1 MFFNNQKRFTFEASN
16 HNKTKFQIMKYE
28 VEFNFS
34 TNIQDYTIKATVT
47 AGAKSVP
54 CGFDRF
60 QEPDDNDT
68 VEITDVTDEDGVDHI
83 PEFIFTGKQIKEIEA
98 LAIEAA
104 AEESVEAE

>member
-1 MFFNNQKRFTFEASN
+1 MFFNNQKRFTFGASN
-16 HNKTKFQIMKYE
+16 HNKIKFQIMKYE

-47 AGAKSVP
+47 AGAKSAP

-60 QEPDDNDT
+60 QEPDDEDT
-68 VEITDVTDEDGVDHI
+68 VEITNVIGEDGN
-83 PEFIFTGKQIKEIEA
+83 EKGQLIFSYKEIKEIEA

-104 AEESVEAE
+104 AEESVDETE

>member
-1 MFFNNQKRFTFEASN
+1 
-16 HNKTKFQIMKYE
+16 MKYE

-47 AGAKSVP
+47 AGAKSAP

-60 QEPDDNDT
+60 QEPDDDDT
-68 VEITDVTDEDGVDHI
+68 VEITQAIDEDGVDYDLEI
-83 PEFIFTGKQIKEIEA
+83 IFTHRQLKEIEA

>member
-1 MFFNNQKRFTFEASN
+1 
-16 HNKTKFQIMKYE
+16 MKYE
-28 VEFNFS
+28 VEFNFP

-47 AGAKSVP
+47 AGIKSAP

-60 QEPDDNDT
+60 QEPDDSDT
-68 VEITDVTDEDGVDHI
+68 VEITEVTDEQGVDHI

-98 LAIEAA
+98 LAIESA

>member
-1 MFFNNQKRFTFEASN
+1 
-16 HNKTKFQIMKYE
+16 MKYE

-47 AGAKSVP
+47 AGAKSAP

-68 VEITDVTDEDGVDHI
+68 VEITEVTDEDGADHI